1 MFTSDNRLSPAI
13 DLDNSSV
20 VFVTNRVNAPITDY
34 ASDPRVN
41 TTVDDPNNFTYVS
54 KNVLL
59 ENPSTGL
66 KVFLDAY
73 ISRYNDVRVFYAL
86 DQDDSLAD
94 ETVFVP
100 FPGYSNFD
108 VDGNLISQTDSD
120 GSSDVNI
127 PKSDTLIANPDVNQF
142 REYTFT
148 NDNLPAFKS
157 FRIKIIGTS
166 TNQSIVPQIRNLRAI
181 ALA

>member
-1 MFTSDNRLSPAI
+1 M
-13 DLDNSSV
+13 
-20 VFVTNRVNAPITDY
+20 TNRVNAPITNY
-34 ASDPRVN
+34 ATDPRVN

-59 ENPSTGL
+59 ENPASGL
-66 KVFLDAY
+66 KVYLDAY

-86 DQDDSLAD
+86 DQDDSLAA

-100 FPGYSNFD
+100 FPGYGNFD
-108 VDGNLISQTDSD
+108 IDGNLISQVDND
-120 GSSDVNI
+120 GSSDINI
-127 PKSDTLIANPDVNQF
+127 PKYDDLIVQSPGIDQF
-142 REYTFT
+142 REYVFS

-166 TNQSIVPQIRNLRAI
+166 TNQSIVPQFRNLRAI